1 MPQCCS
7 CQSFLKRISLF
18 TTISYLALICCPP
31 GNWDVETGS
40 QTPSSS
46 SLPSSNRNPGS
57 PWRLGCRWRNTT
69 SHLWDVADIWRLH
82 IEHTFYP
89 FKLVWE
95 DFLLWILTSVSHM
108 LIVFVQWNGG
118 QLCVDSL
125 LFICWIWPNHHGHW
139 WHSIKSP
146 KNVFSISMTVW
157 IVVSHP

>member
-95 DFLLWILTSVSHM
+95 DFLLWILTFLSNEMEDIFVSI
-108 LIVFVQWNGG
+108 LCCSYAEFG
-118 QLCVDSL
+118 QIIMGIGDIQSNHPKMCYLSRWLYVL
-125 LFICWIWPNHHGHW
+125 LLATHRGQH
-139 WHSIKSP
+139 
-146 KNVFSISMTVW
+146 
-157 IVVSHP
+157 